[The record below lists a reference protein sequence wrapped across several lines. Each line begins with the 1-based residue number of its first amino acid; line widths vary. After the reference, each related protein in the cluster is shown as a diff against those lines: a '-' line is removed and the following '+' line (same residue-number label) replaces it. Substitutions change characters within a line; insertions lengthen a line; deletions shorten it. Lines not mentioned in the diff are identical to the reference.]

1 MQRLILRLNWAG
13 GANMDEYYQSAS
25 NTQIAGRAI
34 AYLLNQL
41 KLKGLN
47 VHFHCAGHSLG
58 SQVCGYAGKYTQSE
72 FGWKMDRITGL
83 DPAGPAFEGTDVA
96 VRIDKSGEIEFSF
109 LSFFCY
115 TV

>member
-1 MQRLILRLNWAG
+1 MERERCHLF
-13 GANMDEYYQSAS
+13 
-25 NTQIAGRAI
+25 
-34 AYLLNQL
+34 LLV
-41 KLKGLN
+41 LN

-96 VRIDKSGEIEFSF
+96 VRIDKSGKIE
-109 LSFFCY
+109 LSCFIAK
-115 TV
+115 